1 MSSLSTAEILELIK
15 TPKNGVFLNRAVD
28 HEKRIQIHSE
38 PIASHE
44 DHGIGHHFFLEWVKD
59 IVSNKKKF
67 ARFQQFLRFPYFT
80 NDIVDSIF
88 NQLSKVFDSR
98 NSFRKY
104 DFKTP
109 SNEQDFIAYLAD
121 ISDAFFWR
129 TEVFESIKNNINSVV
144 VIDMRPTE
152 STQPEPY
159 SYVVKTDMIIDMDN
173 TVIRNTTV
181 DKKLFKRFK
190 TEYLIFK
197 DVSGRIIALDDD
209 FYRSFKFDDQKQII
223 SEPEIEIPHQL
234 GYCPA
239 AQIYSD
245 PFNSKDNIRKKGPI
259 STTISDLDF
268 VLYYETFKRY
278 SDSFVPNPITVKY
291 AEECNYVADNGVSCD
306 GGKLM
311 VQHHS
316 SLSSLHG
323 TTDGF
328 HFVAC
333 PKCNEDSMVGPGE
346 MLEVNPPRNREEF
359 DQLDAIHF
367 VMPPLE
373 GIEYTSK
380 DIARR
385 IEDIML
391 RTVGVTD
398 EQFSGQAKNIP
409 QILGGFE
416 TRKTILRNIA
426 VNIEI
431 IKKFTHQTIARLRYS
446 NDFEGCSIF
455 EGDEFFLE
463 TEKQLFEKY
472 AEEKAN
478 GNSEFELSLSR
489 DKITE
494 TKHKN
499 NPNLLQR
506 AKFLSFIEPY
516 QGQTFKEIQ
525 SLKKDNP
532 TLINDIDF
540 VIKINFDSFVKRF
553 EVEVEPIGSL
563 LSSENSRQ
571 DNIKT
576 VQDKFIEYA
585 NETLIIPGG
594 EGVEG
599 GVINVT
605 GESRPDIEAEAKAR
619 LKGSVGGVQGILEI
633 QKAVSDGI
641 TSKAAA
647 LVILDKIFGFD
658 KETSLG
664 ILQGK
669 VKIVE

>member
-1 MSSLSTAEILELIK
+1 MGSLSTAEILELIK
-15 TPKNGVFLNRAVD
+15 TPKNGVFLNKAID
-28 HEKRIQIHSE
+28 HEKKIQVHSE
-38 PIASHE
+38 PIASNQDYE
-44 DHGIGHHFFLEWVKD
+44 FGHHSFLHWVESV
-59 IVSNKKKF
+59 VSNTEKF
-67 ARFQQFLRFPYFT
+67 KRFKQFLRFPYFT

-121 ISDAFFWR
+121 ISDSFFWR
-129 TEVFESIKNNINSVV
+129 SEVYESIKNNINSVV

-159 SYVVKTDMIIDMDN
+159 SYVVKTDKIIDMDN

-209 FYRSFKFDDQKQII
+209 FYRSFIFDNKGLII
-223 SEPEIEIPHQL
+223 SEPEIEISHQL

-245 PFNSKDNIRKKGPI
+245 PFNNKDKIRKKGPI

-291 AEECNYVADNGVSCD
+291 AEECNYVADNGVKCD

-311 VQHHS
+311 VQHD
-316 SLSSLHG
+316 SSLH
-323 TTDGF
+323 F
-328 HFVAC
+328 FAC

-346 MLEVNPPRNREEF
+346 VLEVNPPQNKEEF

-367 VMPPLE
+367 VQPPLE

-385 IEDIML
+385 IEGIML
-391 RTVGVTD
+391 RTVGVTQ
-398 EQFSGQAKNIP
+398 EQFNGQAKNIP

-416 TRKTILRNIA
+416 TRKSILRGIA
-426 VNIEI
+426 VNLEI
-431 IKKFTHQTIARLRYS
+431 IKKFTHQTMARLRYS
-446 NDFEGCSIF
+446 DDFQGCSIF

-472 AEEKAN
+472 SEEKTN

-489 DKITE
+489 EKITE

-506 AKFLSFIEPY
+506 AKFLSFIEPF
-516 QGQTFKEIQ
+516 QGLTFEQIQ
-525 SLKKDNP
+525 NIKKDNP
-532 TLINDIDF
+532 ILINDVDF
-540 VIKINFDSFVKRF
+540 VIKINFDRFVKRF
-553 EVEVEPIGSL
+553 EVEEEPIGSF
-563 LSSENSRQ
+563 LSSEKSREEI
-571 DNIKT
+571 IKF

-585 NETLIIPGG
+585 NETIMVTTVPGE
-594 EGVEG
+594 EGAT
-599 GVINVT
+599 IDVT
-605 GESRPDIEAEAKAR
+605 GEERPDIEAEAKAR
-619 LKGSVGGVQGILEI
+619 LKGSVGGVQGLLEI
-633 QKAVSDGI
+633 QKSVAEGI

-647 LVILDKIFGFD
+647 LVMLDVIFGFD
-658 KETSLG
+658 RPTSLG

-669 VKIVE
+669 VKITE